1 MAVRWSRPG
10 RQRHRG
16 TRERM
21 FRSLRVPNYRLFF
34 GGHAVSVIG
43 TWMQR
48 VAQDWLVLELS
59 DSAVAV
65 GVAVALQSLPMLF
78 LGLWGGLLVDRLDR
92 RKTIMATQAVS
103 AVLAAALAAVTLAG
117 VVQLWMVFALALGLG
132 LVTVLDVP
140 ARQAFVTEMVGPEDF
155 VNAQSL
161 NSRVHNTGR
170 LVGPAV
176 AGLLIAWVGSG
187 AAFAI
192 NAVSFV
198 AVLISL
204 FRIDPGKLDRAEPAP
219 SKRGQ
224 ALEGLRYVWGRGDLR
239 ACLVLV
245 AVIALFGQNFRV
257 VLPLFARDV
266 LGGGAETYGWLT
278 SALGAGAVVGALAT
292 AAREK
297 VTAWSMLVSGGVFSV
312 ISMLLAGAPG
322 LVVAL
327 ALLVGLGIVNISFN
341 TLARTLL
348 QLSAE
353 PTMQGRV
360 IALHAMV
367 FLGSTPIGGPV
378 IGWVCEQFGPRI
390 GLLVSGLVPAVAALA
405 LLPTI
410 RRVHRRTPQDPEPP
424 SSTPPEQPSPSAP
437 AEPTPPAAKN

>member
-1 MAVRWSRPG
+1 
-10 RQRHRG
+10 
-16 TRERM
+16 M
-21 FRSLRVPNYRLFF
+21 FRSLQVPNYRIFF
-34 GGHAVSVIG
+34 GGHAVSVVG

-65 GVAVALQSLPMLF
+65 GVATALQALPTLF

-92 RKTIMATQAVS
+92 RRTIIVTQAVS
-103 AVLAAALAAVTLAG
+103 AVLAAALAALTLTG
-117 VVQLWMVFALALGLG
+117 LVQLWMVFLLALGLG

-140 ARQAFVTEMVGPEDF
+140 ARQAFITEMVDPEDY

-161 NSRVHNTGR
+161 NSTIHNAGR

-187 AAFAI
+187 AAFAV

-204 FRIDPGKLDRAEPAP
+204 FRMNPDRLHRAEPAP
-219 SKRGQ
+219 AKRGQ
-224 ALEGLRYVWGRGDLR
+224 ALEGLRYVWSRADLR
-239 ACLVLV
+239 ACLILV

-278 SALGAGAVVGALAT
+278 SALGAGAVIGALAT
-292 AAREK
+292 AARET
-297 VTAWSMLVSGGVFSV
+297 VTAWAMLVAAGAFAVV
-312 ISMLLAGAPG
+312 SMALAGAPG

-327 ALLVGLGIVNISFN
+327 GLLVGLGIANICFN

-348 QLSAE
+348 QLGADAG
-353 PTMQGRV
+353 MQGRV
-360 IALHAMV
+360 IALHAIV
-367 FLGSTPIGGPV
+367 FTGSTPFGGPA
-378 IGWVCEQFGPRI
+378 IGWVCEQFGARV
-390 GLLVSGLVPAVAALA
+390 GMLVSGLVPLVVALA
-405 LLPTI
+405 LLPTL
-410 RRVHRRTPQDPEPP
+410 RRVRRRDGDAARPSAVPEPP
-424 SSTPPEQPSPSAP
+424 A
-437 AEPTPPAAKN
+437 TPPAAPSAERAP

>member
-1 MAVRWSRPG
+1 
-10 RQRHRG
+10 
-16 TRERM
+16 M
-21 FRSLRVPNYRLFF
+21 FRSLQVPNYRIFF

-65 GVAVALQSLPMLF
+65 GVATALQALPMLL

-92 RKTIMATQAVS
+92 RKTIMATQGVS
-103 AVLAAALAAVTLAG
+103 AVLAAALAGVTLAG

-161 NSRVHNTGR
+161 NSTVHNTGR

-176 AGLLIAWVGSG
+176 AGLLIAGVGSG
-187 AAFAI
+187 AAFAV

-204 FRIDPGKLDRAEPAP
+204 FRIDPARLDRAEPAP
-219 SKRGQ
+219 SERGQ
-224 ALEGLRYVWGRGDLR
+224 ALEGLRYVWGRPELR
-239 ACLVLV
+239 ACLLLV
-245 AVIALFGQNFRV
+245 TVVALFGQNFRV

-278 SALGAGAVVGALAT
+278 SALGAGAVLGALAT
-292 AAREK
+292 AARER
-297 VTAWSMLVSGGVFSV
+297 VTAWSMLVWGAVFSV
-312 ISMLLAGAPG
+312 VSMLLAGAPG
-322 LVVAL
+322 LVAAL
-327 ALLVGLGIVNISFN
+327 VLLVGLGVANISFN

-348 QLSAE
+348 QLGAE
-353 PTMQGRV
+353 PSMQGRV
-360 IALHAMV
+360 IALHAIV
-367 FLGSTPIGGPV
+367 FLGSTPIGGPM
-378 IGWVCEQFGPRI
+378 IGWICEQFGSRA

-405 LLPTI
+405 LLPTL
-410 RRVHRRTPQDPEPP
+410 RRANRRERDAAVPATP
-424 SSTPPEQPSPSAP
+424 
-437 AEPTPPAAKN
+437 

>member
-1 MAVRWSRPG
+1 
-10 RQRHRG
+10 
-16 TRERM
+16 M
-21 FRSLRVPNYRLFF
+21 FRSLRVPNFRIFF
-34 GGHAVSVIG
+34 AGHAVSVIG

-65 GVAVALQSLPMLF
+65 GIATALQALPILV
-78 LGLWGGLLVDRLDR
+78 LGIWGGLLVDRLDR

-103 AVLAAALAAVTLAG
+103 AVLAAALAALTLTG

-140 ARQAFVTEMVGPEDF
+140 ARQSFITEMVGPEDY

-161 NSRVHNTGR
+161 SSTVHNAGR

-176 AGLLIAWVGSG
+176 AGLLIAFVSTG

-204 FRIDPGKLDRAEPAP
+204 MRMDPGRLNQAEPIP
-219 SKRGQ
+219 RKRGQ
-224 ALEGLRYVWGRGDLR
+224 ALEGLRYVWGRADLR
-239 ACLVLV
+239 ACLILV

-278 SALGAGAVVGALAT
+278 SALGAGAVLGALAT
-292 AAREK
+292 ATRET
-297 VTAWSMLVSGGVFSV
+297 VTAWAMLLAAGAFSV
-312 ISMLLAGAPG
+312 VSLLLAGAPG
-322 LVVAL
+322 LLVAL
-327 ALLVGLGIVNISFN
+327 GLLVGLGVANICFN
-341 TLARTLL
+341 TLARVLL
-348 QLSAE
+348 QLNADPS
-353 PTMQGRV
+353 MQGRV
-360 IALHAMV
+360 IALHAIV
-367 FLGSTPIGGPV
+367 FLGSTPFGGPM
-378 IGWVCEQFGPRI
+378 IGWVCEQFNARI
-390 GLLVSGLVPAVAALA
+390 GMLVSGVVPLLVALA
-405 LLPTI
+405 LLPTL
-410 RRVHRRTPQDPEPP
+410 RRVHRRGDAAPP
-424 SSTPPEQPSPSAP
+424 ATATPPPQPSPPASPTPSAP
-437 AEPTPPAAKN
+437 STP